1 MAKSIYY
8 FSLGLKK
15 ELTQNRTKKVSK
27 ELMHTPLPIAHL
39 QRPRMHQK
47 IVFFLLPAGSA

>member
-8 FSLGLKK
+8 FSPGLKK

-27 ELMHTPLPIAHL
+27 ELMHTSLPIAHL
-39 QRPRMHQK
+39 QRARMHQK